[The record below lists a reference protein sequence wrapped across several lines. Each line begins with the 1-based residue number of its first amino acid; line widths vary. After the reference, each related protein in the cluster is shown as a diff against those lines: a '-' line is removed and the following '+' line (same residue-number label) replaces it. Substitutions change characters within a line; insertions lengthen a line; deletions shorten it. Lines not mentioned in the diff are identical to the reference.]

1 MPQEQQGTRERQRT
15 DIREPHR
22 YKVIIYNDDF
32 TPMDFVVKVLRVVF
46 RKDESIAQSLMM
58 KVHHEG
64 SAIVGTYTLDIAASK
79 ANKTSRMAKLE
90 NHPLKVTVELA

>member
-1 MPQEQQGTRERQRT
+1 MAKTQTSKRGKVQTHLQEPRQ
-15 DIREPHR
+15 
-22 YKVIIYNDDF
+22 YNVIFHNDDF